1 MNTGFSPD
9 YFMLVYRI
17 AKTKHITDL
26 NGTGAKLFGGRWN
39 EKGTPLVYTSSSISL
54 AILESLVH
62 FPLHLAPGDMS
73 LSFINIPDALIENSI
88 ELNSLGKIPK
98 SWREY
103 PPTIETQRFT
113 KKWITEKKSLILK
126 VPSAINSAENNYL
139 INQVHKDFNLITIDS
154 TSIFSFN
161 IRLF

>member
-1 MNTGFSPD
+1 
-9 YFMLVYRI
+9 MLVYRI

-88 ELNSLGKIPK
+88 ELNSLGKIFNCSRMVSRRFPSRPVSGSSSK
-98 SWREY
+98 SNRGSESSA
-103 PPTIETQRFT
+103 R
-113 KKWITEKKSLILK
+113 
-126 VPSAINSAENNYL
+126 PSA
-139 INQVHKDFNLITIDS
+139 T
-154 TSIFSFN
+154 
-161 IRLF
+161 R

>member
-1 MNTGFSPD
+1 MF
-9 YFMLVYRI
+9 VYRI

-62 FPLHLAPGDMS
+62 FPFHLAPKDMS
-73 LSFINIPDALIENSI
+73 LAIINIPDSLFETAI

-103 PPTIETQRFT
+103 PPSIETQRFT
-113 KKWITEKKSLILK
+113 NKWINEKKSLILR

-139 INQVHKDFNLITIDS
+139 INPVHKDFNLIGIDS
-154 TSIFSFN
+154 TTLFSFD